1 MTLEFHIHILKQMH
15 GKNNA
20 QERERERDTHTHTHT
35 EPSKGAECVGAGGFH
50 RQCCLGHNFFGTQ
63 VPIYKGRFHL
73 SGAEIWKF
81 RLTMLVRNF
90 LGLWLKNLGLKNGLG
105 VYLYFVRIEN

>member
-1 MTLEFHIHILKQMH
+1 MRKREK
-15 GKNNA
+15 
-20 QERERERDTHTHTHT
+20 ERERHTHTHT
-35 EPSKGAECVGAGGFH
+35 QTHTDTQPSKGAECVGAGGFH

-81 RLTMLVRNF
+81 RLTMLVWNF
-90 LGLWLKNLGLKNGLG
+90 LGLLLKNLGLKNGLG
-105 VYLYFVRIEN
+105 VFVLCKHRKLRP